1 MAQSLFDDD
10 EPVDPLRGLDPAD
23 PQARHR
29 HMTSVAKARK
39 TAWVLSIAGYIPFGM
54 LALSTLFLSP
64 QNPQE
69 LLVLDALKT
78 YGAVILSFLGGTRW
92 GMALRNQGRD
102 DMALNLGLSVVPS
115 LVGWFSLLLP
125 VPYVF
130 GVQALAFAG
139 QGAWDALAGQR
150 GEVQMWFVK
159 LRQWLTFL
167 VTGAMI
173 VAFFGTV

>member
-1 MAQSLFDDD
+1 MAFSLFDDD
-10 EPVDPLRGLDPAD
+10 EPADLLDRMDPAD
-23 PQARHR
+23 PMASHR
-29 HMTSVAKARK
+29 HKSQAAKARK
-39 TAWVLSIAGYIPFGM
+39 TAWVLSLAGFIPFGG
-54 LALSTLFLSP
+54 LALATLFLAP
-64 QNPQE
+64 RNPQE
-69 LLVLDALKT
+69 MLVMDALKT

-92 GMALRNQGRD
+92 GMALRNQNRD
-102 DMALNLGLSVVPS
+102 DGATNFILSVVPS

-125 VPYVF
+125 APYVF

-139 QGAWDALAGQR
+139 QGAWDVWAGQR

-159 LRQWLTFL
+159 LRQVLTFL